1 MGWSFSSLL
10 ALSQFVLFP
19 PARIDATYC
28 VVSEALIHQLKCV
41 NIDCAGSLCR
51 IEVFDIGLMMLC
63 PTFMGQPKVLLG
75 HALIYSF
82 RAG

>member
-19 PARIDATYC
+19 PAQIDATYC

-41 NIDCAGSLCR
+41 SIDCAGSLCR
-51 IEVFDIGLMMLC
+51 IEVFDIGLMKRAV
-63 PTFMGQPKVLLG
+63 PEVLP
-75 HALIYSF
+75 S
-82 RAG
+82 RR